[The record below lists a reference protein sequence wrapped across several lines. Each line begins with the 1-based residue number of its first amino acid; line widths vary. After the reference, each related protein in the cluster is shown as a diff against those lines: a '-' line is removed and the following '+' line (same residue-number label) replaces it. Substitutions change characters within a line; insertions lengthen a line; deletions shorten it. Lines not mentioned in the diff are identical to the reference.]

1 MNISDRSSS
10 IAAEL
15 DRTTRL
21 QGEAADPAASV
32 WVSANAGTGKTHVLT
47 MRVLRLLLADTPP
60 ERILCLTYTKAAAAE
75 MAKRVFD
82 SLAIWVMLPEKE
94 LTAALTAFIG
104 RAPTAEETARAR
116 TLFTRATETPGGLAV
131 QTIHAFAERLLQRF
145 PLEAGVTPGFV
156 ILDEDTS
163 RKLLRDAID
172 HVIGAAAR
180 ARDSVLG
187 EALQTA
193 IAYATDDRFDDVL
206 ADALRER
213 DWLEAAQ
220 RLPASR
226 EGEADGFAAADALY
240 RRHFGVRAGIARTA
254 ILEEIASVLSPRDLT
269 RLRDVL
275 MGGSKADAGNGA
287 KIAQALTA
295 ATSAERAD
303 ALALFFL
310 KSDGAP
316 REKFLTNA
324 LKAAHPDV
332 DALITRAQGRF
343 LTLRCEH
350 QGATVVEAT
359 MALLRL
365 ADAVQ
370 QRYTEAKVRRAALDF
385 DDLIARTKGLLS
397 TREQAEWVLFK
408 LDNGLDHIL
417 VDESQDTSPSQWRV
431 VEAMASEFF
440 SGENARADLVRTLF
454 AVGDEKQSIYS
465 FQGAA
470 PEMFSR
476 MGERFSALAASA
488 GVPWRRIPLTLS
500 FRTVAPV
507 LDAVDSVFADPLR
520 TAGITPAPHVAKRI
534 GQAGVV
540 EIWPV
545 ETADA
550 AAATDAWSPLD
561 EAAAEPPEVRLAT
574 RIAETIKGWMETGA
588 VLESS
593 GRPITPGDILILV
606 RKRQPFATPMV
617 QALKARGIPVAGA
630 DRMRLAEQIA
640 VQDLLS
646 LGDFLTLPEDD
657 LALAEVLKSPIF
669 GLDDGDLTTLAFE
682 RADPTQRRKRTLWK
696 ALLEAGEVDLR
707 FAEAASTLK
716 RWRKAADFRPPF
728 EFFADLLDRDGVRA
742 RLLARIGP
750 DAADPLDELLNLAL
764 TYDDGA
770 PPSLA
775 GFLAFMREGTRDIK
789 RDMEHGRNE
798 VRVMTVHGA
807 KGLEA
812 PIVFLPDTCSAG
824 SASGQ
829 GGRPIRLDGMA
840 RPAGVPAPLV
850 WPVKGTG
857 DLDALRAARQTLR
870 AGEREERDRLLY
882 VAMTRAR
889 DRLYVGGF
897 AGRRGPEA
905 GCWYELI
912 SAGLAGALERIREA
926 DGREVLRRA
935 APQLAATEQPKEAL
949 ARVAPADALPP
960 WAHAPVPRE
969 AQLTVP
975 LAPSRLAPYDTDDE
989 GEPLPSPPRADPIG
1003 EPAATSP
1010 VSAPAAGGGANPDA
1024 PAPSRFL
1031 RGTLT
1036 HALLQHLPALPAAAR
1051 AAAARAFLASRG
1063 QGLSGST
1070 LASIAAETLALI
1082 DDPVFAAVFGPDSQ
1096 AEVPLVAV
1104 IPRPDGA
1111 GSGPPLRITGQLDR
1125 LAILDDAVLIV
1136 DFKTNRMPP
1145 ATLMDVAPAYLY
1157 QLAAYRL
1164 ALREIA
1170 GKKPVRAALIWTH
1183 GPHLMEIPEEILESA
1198 TKDLWRLDP
1207 LMT

>member
-1 MNISDRSSS
+1 MNISDRASS
-10 IAAEL
+10 IQAEL

-21 QGEAADPAASV
+21 QADAADPAASV

-47 MRVLRLLLADTPP
+47 MRVLRLLLANTPP

-75 MAKRVFD
+75 MSKRVFD
-82 SLAIWVMLPEKE
+82 SLAKWVMLPEDE
-94 LTAALTAFIG
+94 LRGVLDKFLGRTPSPEEAAL
-104 RAPTAEETARAR
+104 AR

-145 PLEAGVTPGFV
+145 PLEAGVTPGFS

-163 RKLLRDAID
+163 RKLMREAID

-180 ARDSVLG
+180 ARASVLG
-187 EALQTA
+187 QALETA
-193 IAYATDDRFDDVL
+193 IAYAADDRFDDIL

-213 DWLEAAQ
+213 EWLDAAL
-220 RLPASR
+220 RLP
-226 EGEADGFAAADALY
+226 GETEHGPARLDAADGLY
-240 RRHFGVRAGIARTA
+240 RRHFGVRAGISRAA
-254 ILEEIASVLSPRDLT
+254 ILAEAAQVLSPRDLAHA
-269 RLRDVL
+269 RDVL
-275 MGGSKADAGNGA
+275 LRGGKTDAGYA
-287 KIAQALTA
+287 ATLTEALTA
-295 ATSAERAD
+295 ATDGERCA
-303 ALALFFL
+303 ALARFFH
-310 KSDGAP
+310 KTDGSP
-316 REKFLTNA
+316 REKFLTKA
-324 LKAAHPDV
+324 LAASNPEV
-332 DALITRAQGRF
+332 DPILSRAQARF
-343 LTLRCEH
+343 VPLWQEQ
-350 QGATVVEAT
+350 QGASVVEAT

-385 DDLIARTKGLLS
+385 DDLIARTKSLLS
-397 TREQAEWVLFK
+397 TREQAEWVLYK

-431 VEAMASEFF
+431 VEAMATEFF
-440 SGENARADLVRTLF
+440 AGENARADVVRTLF

-476 MGERFSALAASA
+476 MGDRFAALAQSA

-507 LDAVDSVFADPLR
+507 LEAVDGVFANPDR
-520 TAGITPAPHVAKRI
+520 TTGIPPAPHVAKRV
-534 GQAGVV
+534 GQAGLV

-545 ETADA
+545 EAADDA
-550 AAATDAWSPLD
+550 MPTDAWSPLD
-561 EAAAEPPEVRLAT
+561 EAMADPPEVRLAN
-574 RIAETIKGWMETGA
+574 RIAETIKGWLDGRAT
-588 VLESS
+588 LESS

-669 GLDDGDLTTLAFE
+669 GLDDADLTTLAFD

-696 ALLEAGEVDLR
+696 ALLDAGETDLR
-707 FAEAASTLK
+707 FVEAASTLK

-742 RLLARIGP
+742 KLLARIGP
-750 DAADPLDELLNLAL
+750 DAADPLDEFLNLAL

-775 GFLAFMREGTRDIK
+775 GFLAFMRDGTRDIK
-789 RDMEHGRNE
+789 RDMEHGRDE

-824 SASGQ
+824 SAGAQ
-829 GGRPIRLDGMA
+829 GGRPIRMPGME
-840 RPAGVPAPLV
+840 RPAGMPAPIV
-850 WPVKGTG
+850 WPIKGTG
-857 DLDALRAARQTLR
+857 ELAAIRDARGDIRT
-870 AGEREERDRLLY
+870 GDREERDRLLY

-897 AGRRGPEA
+897 AGKRGPEA

-912 SAGLAGALERIREA
+912 AEGLAGSLERA
-926 DGREVLRRA
+926 DDGKGGTVMRRVT
-935 APQLAATEQPKEAL
+935 PQLAATEDPKGAL
-949 ARVAPADALPP
+949 QSVKMAAALPL
-960 WAHAPVPRE
+960 WARTPVPRE
-969 AQLTVP
+969 VQLTVP

-989 GEPLPSPPRADPIG
+989 GEPLASPPRKDPQA
-1003 EPAATSP
+1003 EPPVASP
-1010 VSAPAAGGGANPDA
+1010 VPSDQ
-1024 PAPSRFL
+1024 SRFL

-1036 HALLQHLPALPAAAR
+1036 HALLQHLPALPR
-1051 AAAARAFLASRG
+1051 GSWAAAAKAFLAARG
-1063 QGLSGST
+1063 SGLPAAT
-1070 LASIAAETLALI
+1070 LASIAAETEAVLTDHAFAR
-1082 DDPVFAAVFGPDSQ
+1082 VFVPESQ
-1096 AEVPLVAV
+1096 AEVPVVAV

-1111 GSGPPLRITGQLDR
+1111 GPPLRITGQLDR
-1125 LAILDDAVLIV
+1125 LAVLDDCVLIV
-1136 DFKTNRMPP
+1136 DYKTNRGAPR
-1145 ATLMDVAPAYLY
+1145 TLAGVAPAYLY

-1164 ALREIA
+1164 ALQDIVP
-1170 GKKPVRAALIWTH
+1170 GKPVRAALLWTQ
-1183 GPHLMEIPEEILESA
+1183 GPHLMEIPNEILDSA
-1198 TKDLWRLDP
+1198 TKDLWRLDTLP
-1207 LMT
+1207 S

>member
-1 MNISDRSSS
+1 MNISDRASS
-10 IAAEL
+10 IQAEL

-21 QGEAADPAASV
+21 QADAADPAASV

-47 MRVLRLLLADTPP
+47 TRVLRLLLANTPP

-82 SLAIWVMLPEKE
+82 SLAKWVMLPEAE
-94 LTAALTAFIG
+94 LRSVLAKFLGREPSEEEAAL
-104 RAPTAEETARAR
+104 AR

-145 PLEAGVTPGFV
+145 PLEAGVTPGFS

-163 RKLLRDAID
+163 RKLMREAID

-180 ARDSVLG
+180 ARASVLG
-187 EALQTA
+187 QALETA
-193 IAYATDDRFDDVL
+193 IAYAADDRFDDIL
-206 ADALRER
+206 SDALRER
-213 DWLEAAQ
+213 EWLDAAL
-220 RLPASR
+220 RLPA
-226 EGEADGFAAADALY
+226 EADCGPAGLDAAGGLY
-240 RRHFGVRAGIARTA
+240 RRHFGVRASISRAA
-254 ILEEIASVLSPRDLT
+254 ILAEAAQVLSPRDLT
-269 RLRDVL
+269 HARNVLLR
-275 MGGSKADAGNGA
+275 GGKMDGGYAATLTE
-287 KIAQALTA
+287 ALTA
-295 ATSAERAD
+295 TTDGERGA
-303 ALALFFL
+303 ALARFFH
-310 KSDGAP
+310 KVDGSP
-316 REKFLTNA
+316 REKFLSKA
-324 LKAAHPDV
+324 LAASNPEV
-332 DALITRAQGRF
+332 EPILTRAQARF
-343 LTLRCEH
+343 VPLWQEQ
-350 QGATVVEAT
+350 QGAAVVEAT

-385 DDLIARTKGLLS
+385 DDLIARTKSLLS
-397 TREQAEWVLFK
+397 TREQAEWVLYK

-431 VEAMASEFF
+431 VEAMATEFF
-440 SGENARADLVRTLF
+440 AGENARADVVRTLF

-476 MGERFSALAASA
+476 MGDRFATLAQSA

-507 LDAVDSVFADPLR
+507 LEAVDGVFANPDR
-520 TAGITPAPHVAKRI
+520 TTGIPPAPHIAKRV
-534 GQAGVV
+534 GQAGLV

-545 ETADA
+545 EAADEA
-550 AAATDAWSPLD
+550 MPADAWSPLD
-561 EAAAEPPEVRLAT
+561 EATADPPEVRLAN
-574 RIAETIKGWMETGA
+574 RIAETIKGWLDARAT
-588 VLESS
+588 LESS

-669 GLDDGDLTTLAFE
+669 GLDDADLTALAFD

-696 ALLEAGEVDLR
+696 SLLDAGEADLR
-707 FAEAASTLK
+707 FVEAASTLK

-742 RLLARIGP
+742 KLLARIGP
-750 DAADPLDELLNLAL
+750 DAADPLDEFLNLAL

-775 GFLAFMREGTRDIK
+775 GFLAFMRDGTRDIK
-789 RDMEHGRNE
+789 RDMEHGRDE

-824 SASGQ
+824 SAGAQ
-829 GGRPIRLDGMA
+829 GGRPIRMPGMA
-840 RPAGVPAPLV
+840 RPAGMPAPIV
-850 WPVKGTG
+850 WPIKGTG
-857 DLDALRAARQTLR
+857 ELAAIRNARGDIRT
-870 AGEREERDRLLY
+870 GDREERDRLLY

-889 DRLYVGGF
+889 DRLYIGGF
-897 AGRRGPEA
+897 AGKRGPEA
-905 GCWYELI
+905 GCWYDLI
-912 SAGLAGALERIREA
+912 AEGLAGSLERTD
-926 DGREVLRRA
+926 DGTGGSVLRRVTL
-935 APQLAATEQPKEAL
+935 QIAATEDPKGVLQSVKMAAE
-949 ARVAPADALPP
+949 LPP
-960 WAHAPVPRE
+960 WARTPVPRE
-969 AQLTVP
+969 VQLTVP

-989 GEPLPSPPRADPIG
+989 GEPLSAPPRKDPQA
-1003 EPAATSP
+1003 EPPVASP
-1010 VSAPAAGGGANPDA
+1010 VPSDQ
-1024 PAPSRFL
+1024 SRFL

-1036 HALLQHLPALPAAAR
+1036 HALLQYLPALPR
-1051 AAAARAFLASRG
+1051 GSWAAAAKAFLAARG
-1063 QGLSGST
+1063 TSLSAAT
-1070 LASIAAETLALI
+1070 LASIAAETEAVLT
-1082 DDPVFAAVFGPDSQ
+1082 DPAFAPVFGPESQ
-1096 AEVPLVAV
+1096 AEVPVVAV

-1111 GSGPPLRITGQLDR
+1111 GPPLRITGQLDR
-1125 LAILDDAVLIV
+1125 IAVLDDCVLIV
-1136 DFKTNRMPP
+1136 DYKTNRGAPR
-1145 ATLMDVAPAYLY
+1145 TVSGVAPAYLY

-1164 ALREIA
+1164 ALEDIA
-1170 GKKPVRAALIWTH
+1170 PGKPVRAALLWTQ
-1183 GPHLMEIPEEILESA
+1183 GPHLMEIPSEILDSA
-1198 TKDLWRLDP
+1198 TKDLWRLDTLP
-1207 LMT
+1207 S